1 MSRDGSIT
9 LPWAD
14 SDHTFRLGWGELMM
28 LQEACDAGPFVIL
41 DRLSGRQCRLED
53 ISHTMRLALIGGGKT
68 PDEALKLVRSYVEMR
83 PPAENL
89 MFARGIL
96 ATACYG
102 PGDEKPGEAPGEDQ
116 ATGKSSMT
124 SPTENSASA

>member
-14 SDHTFRLGWGELMM
+14 GDYAFKLGWGELML

-41 DRLSGRQCRLED
+41 DRLSARQCRVED

-68 PDEALKLVRSYVEMR
+68 ADEALKLVRSYVESR

-89 MFARGIL
+89 MLARGIL

-102 PGDEKPGEAPGEDQ
+102 AGDEKPGEAPGE
-116 ATGKSSMT
+116 ATGSSSTT
-124 SPTENSASA
+124 SPTASSASD